1 MSDVELPSGWA
12 LTTLSDLGVEAQPG
26 FASGRH
32 NRDGEGVLHLRPMNV
47 SREGTLDLRDTRHVL
62 DDSDRR
68 IRSGDVLFNNTNSPA
83 LVGKTT
89 VVNVREPVAYSNHM
103 TRLRPPD
110 GVSAEF
116 LAQQLHWLWS
126 SGYFLSVLNN
136 HVNQASVAT
145 KRLLETPIVVPPTAE
160 QHRIVEA
167 LEGHLSRLD
176 VGTRSLVSLRTRT
189 TRLRAVLYGKAVQGE
204 FSKPMRADENVPLEV
219 VEDASRSL
227 SKRKWTP
234 PEAVGIPGYVPPD
247 HWTVTSLGS
256 LSHSSDYG
264 TSTKCDYNAA
274 GQAVL
279 RIPNVQEGSID
290 LSDIKHSIDSTLDL
304 SKYFLE
310 PGDLLFVRT
319 NGSRNLIGRVGV
331 VEESLSV
338 AFASYLIRFRLTPDF
353 VEPRWVQ
360 LVTQSPLWRHIIEG
374 YAASSAGQYNLSAE
388 TLARL
393 PIPVPSLEAQRQAL
407 ETVDYFLASATRLS
421 SAINASE
428 LRASRLRSSIL
439 RTAFT
444 GQLVPQDP
452 ADEPASVLLDRIRA
466 KRAAAPKPQRT
477 RRPRTAPAAATP
489 APTPTPAPRIAIQQ
503 EFQL

>member
-12 LTTLSDLGVEAQPG
+12 WARLGELGEYINGRGFKKSEWSDTGRPIIRIQNLTGSGEKFNHYAGDLDARHTVSPGDLLFSWAATLGVFIWRGPEAALNQHIFKVKPLIDKG
-26 FASGRH
+26 FLRYLIDYKSQELMTATHGSGMVHVTRSKF
-32 NRDGEGVLHLRPMNV
+32 DELTAAIPP
-47 SREGTLDLRDTRHVL
+47 LD
-62 DDSDRR
+62 
-68 IRSGDVLFNNTNSPA
+68 
-83 LVGKTT
+83 
-89 VVNVREPVAYSNHM
+89 
-103 TRLRPPD
+103 
-110 GVSAEF
+110 
-116 LAQQLHWLWS
+116 
-126 SGYFLSVLNN
+126 
-136 HVNQASVAT
+136 
-145 KRLLETPIVVPPTAE
+145 E
-160 QHRIVEA
+160 QRRIVEA
-167 LEGHLSRLD
+167 LEGHLSRID
-176 VGTRSLVSLRTRT
+176 VGTSSLMSLRTRT

-219 VEDASRSL
+219 IEDASRSL
-227 SKRKWTP
+227 SRRKWTP
-234 PEAVGIPGYVPPD
+234 PDTVGLPGYVPPD
-247 HWTVTSLGS
+247 HWTITSLGS
-256 LSHSSDYG
+256 LSHSSGYG

-279 RIPNVQEGSID
+279 RIPNIQEGSID

-331 VEESLSV
+331 VEESLPV
-338 AFASYLIRFRLTPDF
+338 AFASYLIRFRLTPGF

-360 LVTQSPLWRHIIEG
+360 LVTQSPLWRQIIER

-393 PIPVPSLEAQRQAL
+393 PIPIPSLEAQRQAL

-421 SAINASE
+421 SAISASE
-428 LRASRLRSSIL
+428 LRASRLRSSLL

-466 KRAAAPKPQRT
+466 ERAAVPKPQRT
-477 RRPRTAPAAATP
+477 RRPRKTATAAAPAP
-489 APTPTPAPRIAIQQ
+489 VPTPAPRTAIQQ